1 MKAEEEQRI
10 KEYTKS
16 MTLTINQYLLDV
28 LDLSITAEGYIY
40 SNVFQSVLSMN
51 KKMLKMYN
59 VNKSIDIAF
68 RPVYNPKLMLVLY
81 SIYSKM
87 IYQSERR
94 EIEYWEYSDGNLKKD
109 KVSIRIKEVGYED
122 ILETSPYW
130 NDSIRFLEVISL
142 LSEYPVPV
150 NLDELD
156 ELLHE

>member
-1 MKAEEEQRI
+1 MKAEEERI
-10 KEYTKS
+10 REYVKD
-16 MTLTINQYLLDV
+16 MTLKVNQYLLDV
-28 LDLSITAEGYIY
+28 LDLSITTEGYIY
-40 SNVFQSVLSMN
+40 SNTFQSVLSMN
-51 KKMLKMYN
+51 KKFLKMYN
-59 VNKSIDIAF
+59 VNKSTDIAF

-87 IYQSERR
+87 IYQAEHR
-94 EIEYWEYSDGNLKKD
+94 EIEYWEYSSGNLKKD

-122 ILETSPYW
+122 VLETVPYW

-150 NLDELD
+150 NLIELD